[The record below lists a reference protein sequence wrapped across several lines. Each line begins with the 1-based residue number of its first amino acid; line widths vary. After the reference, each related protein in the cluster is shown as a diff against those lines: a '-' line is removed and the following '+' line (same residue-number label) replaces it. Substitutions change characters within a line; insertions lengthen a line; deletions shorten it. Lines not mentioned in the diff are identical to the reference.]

1 MGALHSRS
9 TETRILLVLAMAIM
23 HRPSSAFLA
32 PHPAFCYLGSKR
44 GCLGIGAAPLRTKS
58 TDVLAVS
65 ASLEP
70 APLLLGRRVLAAG
83 FVGMFL
89 QFTGPHRANAEKG
102 DFAKID
108 VGKMVDDYAG
118 VEKKGPSL
126 YDAES
131 DKVRKA
137 RLASINKEVK
147 SLSPSLLPPS
157 SLSLSLHRPASIFNK
172 KYRNHSHY
180 QDHRPPAPAASLGHS
195 FIHDAETPR
204 TKTSGSSSSRKSTPR
219 CQQAS
224 AQRPSHLLRY
234 EWGQSKGICAKYR
247 AWRQTEISL

>member
-9 TETRILLVLAMAIM
+9 TETRVLLVLAMAIM

-32 PHPAFCYLGSKR
+32 HPALCYLGSKR

-58 TDVLAVS
+58 TDVLAVR

-180 QDHRPPAPAASLGHS
+180 QDHRPPAPTASLGHS